1 VSCTGSI
8 CCFWFRGNAITGACG
23 LALGVSG
30 VPEPEAGPS
39 CCSGRS
45 TKAPKHTRRHRRL
58 DPGVTGA
65 RVLIIRRTLALGL
78 YGTPWVRSSQTR
90 RSPLFPYGRVST
102 GNRDETKAR
111 ITCIGHAS
119 TCGAKSGRFRC
130 RTREYLRQPG
140 DHLLKCL
147 PEFTCHAPAASFL
160 KHSPPTHLPR

>member
-8 CCFWFRGNAITGACG
+8 CCFWFRGNAITDACG

-102 GNRDETKAR
+102 KAR
-111 ITCIGHAS
+111 ITCIVHAS
-119 TCGAKSGRFRC
+119 TNLYQLICLRHRFSSLVVVPNR
-130 RTREYLRQPG
+130 
-140 DHLLKCL
+140 
-147 PEFTCHAPAASFL
+147 APKDWYMPFSNPVFPASII
-160 KHSPPTHLPR
+160 PPTTPAHLDSPLR